1 MARAAAIQPIL
12 LPLNGIDMARFCA
25 LLVLLLLTRLAQAE
39 LEVSVEPRND
49 AAKRN
54 IEAYIGPITAD
65 SRRAMWRQARASREQ
80 ALNALQALGYYHARV
95 RPRVTGSE
103 TEPVL
108 QLNVVLQE
116 PVLLGEVTLEVT
128 GEGSDEEF
136 FNLSRSRH
144 LMPGAQLHHGHYE
157 DTKSLLENQALR
169 YGYFSGEFLENR
181 MLIDV
186 EQRLADI
193 ILRYET
199 GPRSYLGTVSFSDT
213 PFDEDLLQRMVP
225 FAPGVPYDADLVA
238 ELNRELLASGYFDAV
253 QVSAPAS
260 QAVDHEIP
268 VQVAL
273 NARKKHSLGFG
284 GGFSTDVGPRAKA
297 EWTQHWLNSRG
308 HSRGAETELAG
319 PRQKVTSWY
328 QIPLT
333 PPQSSHLRFFTGWQ
347 RETIDDTD
355 SQNMVLGG
363 LYQKRL
369 ESGWD
374 RSIGLRLE
382 HERFSLGN
390 DSGKSTL
397 LIPSLGFQR
406 TISDDTMDPSQGY
419 SLLMNLQGAKAGV
432 LSDID
437 FVRLNVAA
445 RGLYTWRDN
454 HRFLARVQA
463 GGIASDGFASVPPS
477 LRFFA
482 GGDQSVRGY
491 DYRTLS
497 PTDETGDRIGG
508 RYLLASSI
516 EYQYEFRP
524 KWRAATFVDH
534 GNAVNSW
541 KDPMK
546 TSAGIG
552 IRWVSPVGPIRLDLA
567 RSISDQ
573 DEGFR
578 IHFSMGAEL

>member
-1 MARAAAIQPIL
+1 MARL
-12 LPLNGIDMARFCA
+12 LAMLA
-25 LLVLLLLTRLAQAE
+25 LLLLTTAAQAA
-39 LEVSVEPRND
+39 LEVIVEPRNN
-49 AAKRN
+49 AAKQN

-65 SRRAMWRQARASREQ
+65 SRQAMWRRARASREQ
-80 ALNALQALGYYHARV
+80 AISALQALGYYHATV
-95 RPRVTGSE
+95 RPRVTGSDE
-103 TEPVL
+103 EPVL
-108 QLNVVLQE
+108 QLTVVLQE
-116 PVLLGEVTLEVT
+116 PVRLDEVTLEVT
-128 GEGSDEEF
+128 GEGSDETF

-169 YGYFSGEFLENR
+169 YGYFSGRFLENR
-181 MLIDV
+181 LLIDPD
-186 EQRLADI
+186 QRLADV
-193 ILRYET
+193 ILRYDT
-199 GPRSYLGTVSFSDT
+199 GSRFHLGEVSFSDT
-213 PFDEDLLQRMVP
+213 PFDSDLLYRMVP
-225 FAPGVPYDADLVA
+225 FEPGVPYDADLIA
-238 ELNRELLASGYFDAV
+238 EFNRELLSSGYFDAV

-260 QAVDHEIP
+260 QALDNEIP
-268 VQVAL
+268 VQVTL
-273 NARKKHSLGFG
+273 NARKQHSLGFG
-284 GGFSTDVGPRAKA
+284 GGFSTDVGPRARA
-297 EWTQHWLNSRG
+297 EWKQHWLNSRG
-308 HSRGAETELAG
+308 HSRGAETELSG
-319 PRQKVTSWY
+319 PRQKLTGWY

-347 RETIDDTD
+347 RENIDDTD
-355 SQNMVLGG
+355 SQSMVLGG

-369 ESGWD
+369 ASGWD

-382 HERFSLGN
+382 QERYSLGN
-390 DSGKSTL
+390 DSGTSTL

-406 TISDDTMDPSQGY
+406 TISDNTTDPSRGY
-419 SLLMNLQGAKAGV
+419 SLLMDLQGAKAGV

-437 FVRLNVAA
+437 FVRLNVGA
-445 RGLYTWRDN
+445 RGLYTLFDK

-463 GGIASDGFASVPPS
+463 GGIASDGFASVPAS

-508 RYLLASSI
+508 RFLMASSV
-516 EYQYEFRP
+516 EYQYEFRH
-524 KWRAATFVDH
+524 KWRAATFIDH
-534 GNAVNSW
+534 GNAVDSW

-567 RSISDQ
+567 QSISDP

>member
-1 MARAAAIQPIL
+1 
-12 LPLNGIDMARFCA
+12 MARFLV
-25 LLVLLLLTRLAQAE
+25 LLVLLVLATVAQAA
-39 LEVSVEPRND
+39 LEVRIEPRND

-54 IEAYIGPITAD
+54 IEAYIGPISAEN
-65 SRRAMWRQARASREQ
+65 RQAMWRLARASREQ

-95 RPRVTGSE
+95 RPRVIGTDS
-103 TEPVL
+103 EPVL
-108 QLNVVLQE
+108 QLSVTLQE
-116 PVLLGEVTLEVT
+116 PVLLDDVTLEIT
-128 GEGSDEEF
+128 GEGSTESF
-136 FNLSRSRH
+136 FKLPRSEH
-144 LMPGAQLHHGHYE
+144 LMPGSQLHHGHYE

-169 YGYFSGEFLENR
+169 YGYFSGQFLENR

-199 GPRSYLGTVSFSDT
+199 GPRFYLGSVSFSDT
-213 PFDEDLLQRMVP
+213 PFDEDLLQRMIP
-225 FAPGVPYDADLVA
+225 FESGVPYDADLII
-238 ELNRELLASGYFDAV
+238 EFNRELLSSGYFDAV

-260 QAVDHEIP
+260 QAVDNEIP
-268 VQVAL
+268 VEVRL
-273 NARKKHSLGFG
+273 NARQQHSLGFG
-284 GGFSTDVGPRAKA
+284 GGFSTDVGPRARA

-308 HSRGAETELAG
+308 HSRGAEAELSG
-319 PRQKVTSWY
+319 PRQKLSSWY

-347 RETIDDTD
+347 RENIDDAD
-355 SQNMVLGG
+355 SQSMVLGS

-374 RSIGLRLE
+374 RHIGLRLE
-382 HERFSLGN
+382 QERYSLGN
-390 DSGKSTL
+390 DSGKSIL

-406 TISDDTMDPSQGY
+406 TISDNAMDPSRGY
-419 SLLMNLQGAKAGV
+419 SLLMDLQGAKAGV

-437 FVRLNVAA
+437 FMRLNVAA
-445 RGLYTWRDN
+445 RGLYTLFDK
-454 HRFLARVQA
+454 HRFLARAQA
-463 GGIASDGFASVPPS
+463 GGIASDGFASVPAS

-508 RYLLASSI
+508 RYLMATSV
-516 EYQYEFRP
+516 EYQYEFKP

-546 TSAGIG
+546 TSVGIG

-567 RSISDQ
+567 QSISDQ